1 MKILESLTDRKHET
15 ERKQKDSKEDMERTN
30 SRKPIF
36 RLPISYLEEEVYPL
50 HTIVSQDI
58 ELLGKSNNLESVL
71 EPIDE
76 SCEAERQAEKSVSA
90 SRGMYEYLLN
100 PQHQFAL
107 ETISLWNTHYT
118 TDISFLK
125 QSQQIVAG
133 LQRYKDEMEKTKFK
147 YTVSCDSLLEIW
159 EYTRDDALFLEKY
172 SYIEWSALN
181 YLNENPLFLQSI
193 SLANIAAPVISF
205 LLPILFIILP
215 FIILKIQGIPI
226 DIEKY
231 VTVLKDIAKHHFIGK
246 AISSMNSLDAQNIA
260 YLLFMGAFYIYSIY
274 QNVITCFRFYRNMEQ
289 INRHLHELQFY
300 LDYSLQ
306 SMRSFSTMIEEYDKY
321 SDFNVDLRRNFNILV
336 DLHKEIGSIRP
347 FTPSIWKVMEL
358 GELLRGYYILYS
370 RDDFADALQ
379 YSFGFEG
386 YINNLLGLYENIQL
400 GRISACSFIDKDTD
414 KDKDRDT
421 NDCSGNNNTFFQNMY
436 YAPHLADSY
445 ITNSFD
451 FSQNIVLTGPNASG
465 KTTFLK
471 SALINVIF
479 SQQVGMGFY
488 SGASIRPYTHIHS
501 YLNIPD
507 TSARDSL
514 FQAESRRC
522 KEIIDAI
529 EEGSDNINQKK
540 CRHLCTFDELYSG
553 TNPEEATKSAYAF
566 LNYLDKRENVDFIL
580 TTHYVGI
587 CEKIERTDNSS
598 IGLYKMDATENRE
611 SGKITY
617 HYKIVE
623 GISRIRGAMQVL
635 RDMEYPDEILDDID
649 G

>member
-1 MKILESLTDRKHET
+1 MFTGILESLIDKTQKPDP
-15 ERKQKDSKEDMERTN
+15 KQKDPKEDTEKTD
-30 SRKPIF
+30 SRKTVF
-36 RLPISYLEEEVYPL
+36 RLPISYLEEDIYPL
-50 HTIVSQDI
+50 NPIVSQDI
-58 ELLGKSNNLESVL
+58 ELLGKSNNLE
-71 EPIDE
+71 PINE
-76 SCEAERQAEKSVSA
+76 SEREAEKSISA
-90 SRGMYEYLLN
+90 SRGMYEYLFN

-107 ETISLWNTHYT
+107 ETIPLWNNQYT

-125 QSQQIVAG
+125 QSQQIVTN
-133 LQRYKDEMEKTKFK
+133 LKNYKDEMENKKFK
-147 YTVSCDSLLEIW
+147 YSVSCDSLLEIW
-159 EYTRDDALFLEKY
+159 ECTRDDTLFLEKY
-172 SYIEWSALN
+172 SYMEWSYLS

-205 LLPILFIILP
+205 FLPIMLLILP
-215 FIILKIQGIPI
+215 FIILKIQGLPI
-226 DIEKY
+226 DIETY
-231 VTVLKDIAKHHFIGK
+231 IAVLKDIARHHFIGK
-246 AISSMNSLDAQNIA
+246 AITSMNSIDAQNTA
-260 YLLFMGAFYIYSIY
+260 YLIFMGAFYIYSIY
-274 QNVITCFRFYRNMEQ
+274 QNIMTCFRFYRNMEK

-300 LDYSLQ
+300 LDYSLH
-306 SMRSFSTMIEEYDKY
+306 SMRTFSTMIEEYDKY
-321 SDFNVDLRRNFNILV
+321 SDFNTDLRKNYNILV
-336 DLHKEIGSIRP
+336 DLHREIGIIKP
-347 FTPSIWKVMEL
+347 FNPSIWKIMEL
-358 GELLRGYYILYS
+358 GELLRGYYMIYS
-370 RDDFADALQ
+370 RDDFAEALQ

-386 YINNLLGLYENIQL
+386 YMNNLLGLYENIQL
-400 GRISACSFIDKDTD
+400 GRISTCSYI
-414 KDKDRDT
+414 DKDRDT

-471 SALINVIF
+471 SALMNVIF

-488 SGASIRPYTHIHS
+488 SGAQIYPYTHIHS

-529 EEGSDNINQKK
+529 EESTIENNQNS
-540 CRHLCTFDELYSG
+540 RHLCAFDELYSG

-598 IGLYKMDATENRE
+598 IGLYKMDATENRG